1 MEEHK
6 RYFVCS
12 GLKIH
17 WNFKLLPKDFE
28 AITLFGHV
36 YDIQKKDDL
45 RKFLKSYS
53 GKVMVN
59 HERIHTLQAKTFK
72 TRYLGFYVYY
82 LWYWIIGLFKYG
94 IKNYASYYNIPFER
108 EAFKNE
114 KDFSYSASKWK
125 DYC

>member
-6 RYFVCS
+6 RYFVCD

-72 TRYLGFYVYY
+72 TRYLGFYVYDF
-82 LWYWIIGLFKYG
+82 WYWIIGLLKYG
-94 IKNYASYYNIPFER
+94 TKNNASYYNIPFER
-108 EAFKNE
+108 EAFQNE